1 MAEATTER
9 ASGPR
14 LELPFHQDVYR
25 IGEKVKLS
33 IINTPPDE
41 VLADNQILSNPTGL
55 EITRPDQPADDRT
68 QHFTI
73 KPKEYGSFKVVVE
86 SLPDCAPVFINVCP
100 LAKLE
105 RRVTGSP
112 AVQLPRDLII
122 CNDGGFIVSDGVQKQ
137 IIRINRDGSQE
148 LFQIP
153 KNIQH
158 PFSPIGLALKQDVT
172 SEDNNE
178 LYVTDLNNACVHVYH
193 GLKHLESFG
202 ALSLKKPTGIAI
214 DDDGFIFIAD
224 YEEKKI
230 FQFNPNYEPV
240 EGYDRPYS
248 LEGPQLM
255 TTDKP
260 AASGAT
266 GTVSLLVADRR
277 GSKISIFT
285 IERGTEANGKILTWV
300 HDISMGICPG
310 QVLPFSVACDENN
323 HIFVGGQLQEENGEK
338 TAGFI
343 WFIDCNS
350 LRFGGHKMEDWR
362 FGDGMR
368 NPGGM
373 RIVSGDDGSSYLYVT
388 DMRGKNAKSCIN
400 KFLLKN

>member
-9 ASGPR
+9 ASEPR

-25 IGEKVKLS
+25 IGEEVRLS
-33 IINTPPDE
+33 IIKIPPD
-41 VLADNQILSNPTGL
+41 VVIADSQIMSNPTGL
-55 EITRPDQPADDRT
+55 EITVPEQLVDDQT

-73 KPKEYGSFKVVVE
+73 KPTKYGSFKVMVE
-86 SLPDCAPVFINVCP
+86 SLPNCAPVFINVCP

-148 LFQIP
+148 LFQTP

-172 SEDNNE
+172 LEDNNE
-178 LYVTDLNNACVHVYH
+178 VYVTDLNNACVHVYH
-193 GLKHLESFG
+193 GLQYLESFG
-202 ALSLKKPTGIAI
+202 VQSLQKPTGIAI

-230 FQFNPNYEPV
+230 FQFTPNYEPV
-240 EGYDRPYS
+240 EGYDMPNS

-255 TTDKP
+255 TIDKP
-260 AASGAT
+260 AALGVT
-266 GTVSLLVADRR
+266 GTASLLVADRR
-277 GSKISIFT
+277 GSKISVFT
-285 IERGTEANGKILTWV
+285 IQRGTEANSKLLTWV
-300 HDISMGICPG
+300 HDISMGTCPG
-310 QVLPFSVACDENN
+310 QVLPFSVACDESN
-323 HIFVGGQLQEENGEK
+323 HIFVGGQLQDEKGEK
-338 TAGFI
+338 TGFI

-350 LRFGGHKMEDWR
+350 HRFGGHRMEDWI

-373 RIVSGDDGSSYLYVT
+373 RIVSGDNGNSYLYVT